1 MGKKRASD
9 DVDFVDLEREPKR
22 TRKKPLELWEP
33 PDFEPL
39 PTAADAP
46 NHGSPTPEI
55 LAVQDPYNLFKL
67 FFTDQ
72 VIRYL
77 CQATNRYQV
86 VKDTGTKPKKRA
98 WKPVQPPEMEA
109 YLGVLIWR
117 GVFPLRTLR
126 EL

>member
-67 FFTDQ
+67 FFTRGLNLEGGVPITDAEGA
-72 VIRYL
+72 L
-77 CQATNRYQV
+77 
-86 VKDTGTKPKKRA
+86 KR
-98 WKPVQPPEMEA
+98 WEQ
-109 YLGVLIWR
+109 IHR
-117 GVFPLRTLR
+117 
-126 EL
+126 